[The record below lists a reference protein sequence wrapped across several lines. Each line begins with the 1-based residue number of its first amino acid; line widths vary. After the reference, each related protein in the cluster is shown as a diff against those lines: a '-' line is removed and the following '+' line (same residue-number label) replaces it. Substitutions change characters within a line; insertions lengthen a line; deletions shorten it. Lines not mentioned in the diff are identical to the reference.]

1 VRPEATPHRSAS
13 AWSTPTPAKS
23 LLARTPNTSVK
34 KQKAEKRR
42 RRL

>member
-1 VRPEATPHRSAS
+1 VRPEATPHRAAS

-23 LLARTPNTSVK
+23 LARTPSTAVK
-34 KQKAEKRR
+34 AKKAEKRR